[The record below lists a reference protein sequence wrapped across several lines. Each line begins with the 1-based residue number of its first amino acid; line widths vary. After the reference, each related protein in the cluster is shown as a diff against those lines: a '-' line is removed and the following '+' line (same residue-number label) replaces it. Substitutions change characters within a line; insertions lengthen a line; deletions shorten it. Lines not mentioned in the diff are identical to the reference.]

1 MYTLILTI
9 MIQWN
14 DAGISSYSIPNFSS
28 LNSCTTAGTQWLG
41 RQMKGLNKLN
51 KASYDISALCV
62 KQ

>member
-1 MYTLILTI
+1 

-14 DAGISSYSIPNFSS
+14 DAEISSYSIPNFSS

-41 RQMKGLNKLN
+41 RQMKGLDKLN